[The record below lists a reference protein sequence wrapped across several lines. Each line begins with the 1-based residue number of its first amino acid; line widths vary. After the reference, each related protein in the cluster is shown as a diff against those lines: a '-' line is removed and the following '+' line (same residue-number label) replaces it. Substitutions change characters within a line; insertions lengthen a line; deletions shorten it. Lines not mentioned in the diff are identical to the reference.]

1 MKDYFG
7 EEIKEGDFLFYAIR
21 SGNLA
26 SVKVGKVKEVKEK
39 YVSIVTAQMISK
51 KEGDEYIYVPSTKTS
66 KGCFYSTHNAMII
79 PASKALS
86 YAPVLKEA

>member
-7 EEIKEGDFLFYAIR
+7 TEIQAGDFLFYAIR

-39 YVSIVTAQMISK
+39 YVSIVSVKQVWKML
-51 KEGDEYIYVPSTKTS
+51 DDDYVYVPSDKTS
-66 KGCFYSTHNAMII
+66 KGRFYSTGNSMII
-79 PASKALS
+79 PAAKALA